1 MKKKIVLKALT
12 DANFRKQLME
22 NPEEALTPEELSSI
36 KGGVEGLLDLV
47 NLVNEQTQKTG
58 TMIFCIIVDPTDPVG
73 TA

>member
-12 DANFRKQLME
+12 DANFRKKLME

-47 NLVNEQTQKTG
+47 NMVNQQSQKVG
-58 TMIFCIIVDPTDPVG
+58 TVIFCVVIDPNDPVQ